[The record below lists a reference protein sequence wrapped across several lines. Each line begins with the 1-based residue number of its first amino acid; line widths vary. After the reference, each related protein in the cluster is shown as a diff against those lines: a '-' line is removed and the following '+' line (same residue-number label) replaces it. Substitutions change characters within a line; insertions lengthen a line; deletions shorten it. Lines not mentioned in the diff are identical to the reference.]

1 MNQVS
6 LISAVSRFADAHA
19 NGDGIA
25 ATPVDGLTLI
35 RASSP
40 SALQYAI
47 SNPMV
52 VLVVQGAKRV
62 SLNGVPYDFAAG
74 ESLFITADVPTV
86 SQITKASVSTPYY
99 SLVVDLDPAL
109 IAELCG
115 EMDAR
120 AGAGSVPVAVGETT
134 AEVADAALRLVNL
147 LDRPSALPIL
157 SRQVLREMHYW
168 LLAGRHGA
176 SIRRLGWPDS
186 SVERIG
192 RAVAHLRQHFASS
205 IRVEDLAGLAGMSLS
220 SFHHHFRDVTSLSP
234 LQFQKQLRLI
244 EARRLMLAEGQMASQ
259 AAFAVG
265 YESVPQFTR
274 EYGRLFG
281 MPPGQDMREARRA
294 PLVAA

>member
-1 MNQVS
+1 MS
-6 LISAVSRFADAHA
+6 HTLISAVSRFADAHA
-19 NGDGIA
+19 NGEGVA
-25 ATPVDGLTLI
+25 TTPVAGLTLI
-35 RASSP
+35 RASAP

-62 SLNGVPYDFAAG
+62 SMNDVPYDFAAG

-86 SQITKASVSTPYY
+86 SRITQASVSTPYY
-99 SLVVDLDPAL
+99 SLVIDLDPVL

-120 AGAGSVPVAVGETT
+120 GDARVAPVEVGETS
-134 AEVADAALRLVNL
+134 AEVADTALRLVHL

-157 SRQVLREMHYW
+157 SKQLLREMHYW

-205 IRVEDLAGLAGMSLS
+205 IRIEDLAGLAGMSLS
-220 SFHHHFRDVTSLSP
+220 SFHQHFREVTSLSP

-259 AAFAVG
+259 AAFSVG

-281 MPPGQDMREARRA
+281 MPPGQDIREARKA
-294 PLVAA
+294 PQVAA

>member
-1 MNQVS
+1 MRET
-6 LISAVSRFADAHA
+6 LTSAVARFADAHA
-19 NGDGIA
+19 NGEGVA
-25 ATPVDGLTLI
+25 ATAVEGLTLI
-35 RASSP
+35 RASTP

-62 SLNGVPYDFAAG
+62 SLNGVPHDFSAG

-86 SQITKASVSTPYY
+86 SRITEASVSKPYY
-99 SLVVDLDPAL
+99 ALVVDLDQGL

-120 AGAGSVPVAVGETT
+120 AEGGAGPVQVGETG
-134 AEVADAALRLVNL
+134 ADVAGAALRLVNL
-147 LDRPSALPIL
+147 LQRPAALPIL
-157 SRQVLREMHYW
+157 SRQLMRELHYW
-168 LLAGRHGA
+168 LLAGEHGA

-192 RAVAHLRQHFASS
+192 RAVAHLRQHFARG
-205 IRVEDLAGLAGMSLS
+205 IRIEDLAGLAGMSLS
-220 SFHHHFRDVTSLSP
+220 SFHQHFRQVTSLSP

-244 EARRLMLAEGQMASQ
+244 EARRLMLAEGCLASQ

-281 MPPGQDMREARRA
+281 VPPGQDIREARRS
-294 PLVAA
+294 PLQAA

>member
-1 MNQVS
+1 MTDP
-6 LISAVSRFADAHA
+6 LASAVARFADSHA
-19 NGDGIA
+19 DGEGIA
-25 ATPVDGLTLI
+25 HTPVSGLTLI
-35 RASSP
+35 RASAP

-86 SQITKASVSTPYY
+86 SQITRASVAEPYY
-99 SLVVDLDPAL
+99 SLVLDLDPAL

-115 EMDAR
+115 EMDAV
-120 AGAGSVPVAVGETT
+120 AGQGAGPVAVGETS
-134 AEVADAALRLVNL
+134 AEVADAALRLVEL
-147 LDRPSALPIL
+147 LERPAALPIL
-157 SRQVLREMHYW
+157 SSQVLREIHYW
-168 LLAGRHGA
+168 LLTGRHGH

-192 RAVAHLRQHFASS
+192 RAVAHLRQNFAAPV
-205 IRVEDLAGLAGMSLS
+205 RVEDLAGLAGMSLS
-220 SFHHHFRDVTSLSP
+220 SFHQHFRQVTSLSP
-234 LQFQKQLRLI
+234 LQFHKQLRLI
-244 EARRLMLAEGQMASQ
+244 EARRLMLAEGHRASQ

-281 MPPGQDMREARRA
+281 VPPGQDMREARKG
-294 PLVAA
+294 PLQAA

>member
-1 MNQVS
+1 MS
-6 LISAVSRFADAHA
+6 HTLISAVSRFADAHA
-19 NGDGIA
+19 NGEGVA
-25 ATPVDGLTLI
+25 TTPVAGLTLI
-35 RASSP
+35 RASAP

-62 SLNGVPYDFAAG
+62 SMNGVPYDFAAG

-86 SQITKASVSTPYY
+86 SRITQASVSTPYY
-99 SLVVDLDPAL
+99 SLVIDLDPVL

-120 AGAGSVPVAVGETT
+120 GDARVAPVEVGETS
-134 AEVADAALRLVNL
+134 AEVADTALRLVHL
-147 LDRPSALPIL
+147 LDRPSAVPIL
-157 SRQVLREMHYW
+157 SRQLLREMHYW

-205 IRVEDLAGLAGMSLS
+205 IRIEDLAGLAGMSLS
-220 SFHHHFRDVTSLSP
+220 SFHQHFREVTSLSP

-259 AAFAVG
+259 AAFSVG

-281 MPPGQDMREARRA
+281 MPPGQDIRKARKA
-294 PLVAA
+294 PQVAA